1 MPSKKQPNQQTRR
14 SFLGLSIASA
24 TGLLL
29 QSCTPS
35 RLGSNPSANLP
46 SSFTPVASDHPLT
59 QLQFRNQ
66 GVLSSSM
73 HVGPVDTPVLFSE
86 GLYTWHRKGSHPY
99 PYLLPVSPGSPEFD
113 PSVLTPETLA
123 PPPIGIRSAPAL
135 GGLGTGT
142 IQLRSD
148 GSLADWQIFN
158 NSPGDGASKIH
169 VPDAFLGIRTV
180 TSGSLPKA
188 LTIRTQPPEDLPA
201 MQSIAAAGGFP
212 VTALSLSDPSLLLAT
227 QVYAYGALDL
237 HNPVSSALPAVIFSV
252 VMSNP
257 TPYAVTTS
265 LMFAMPNVI
274 EGTFRAENGLILSR
288 SGDIP
293 MAGGISMAFSS
304 GAPSYSMVSPDLKE
318 IWDTFEKEGN
328 FQQRNALGIFEYG
341 AVSTQFVI
349 EPRASR
355 TTTLV
360 LSWRFPNR
368 FIAEQSV
375 GNFYTST
382 HTSIRSVSQEID
394 RRLPEL
400 WSSMRK
406 WQQLCLENTLPA
418 PIQDALLN
426 SLSLLYKTTFATS
439 DGRWRH
445 WDSFANP
452 SVSSLDQ
459 HMFRVFPLLF
469 FAPDIFKNQLRAF
482 ATHQS
487 PSGQLLD
494 ALGMGERLPLD
505 APGGP
510 LSTTRTPVFFLLVYL
525 YYCYTNDRDFLQD
538 LWPHIDKSIAWQLSI
553 TNPQGLPSE
562 FPELGDWQAM
572 DTETIALTDALL
584 HIGGLQAAI
593 HMARDLNLSDTAKSL
608 QTVVTTGIKALD
620 SLFWNDTHY
629 RSHSAGSEAAH
640 IEKES
645 STLIGFLLPLLA
657 GFPLVSPERLQQHLD
672 HVHSDELSQ
681 YPSRAMQWAALS
693 ILANE
698 NQKRGLS
705 EASDVLTQQRDTM
718 RDLWGYYEQLTEN
731 GQPWANPNHTSHLSI
746 WFVLLAL
753 SGQRYEAPSN
763 RLAFSPRVSGN
774 ASLPF
779 FTPDAHGLLTIQ
791 KDRYIIEVISGRLI
805 LNELHIGPLIR
816 HRDIVLESGQSLTL
830 TA

>member
-99 PYLLPVSPGSPEFD
+99 PYLLPVSPDSPEFD

-148 GSLADWQIFN
+148 GSLVDWQIFN

-318 IWDTFEKEGN
+318 IWSAFEKEGN
-328 FQQRNALGIFEYG
+328 FQQKNALGIFEYG

-418 PIQDALLN
+418 PVQDALLN

-452 SVSSLDQ
+452 SISSLDQ

-469 FAPDIFKNQLRAF
+469 FAPDVLKNQLRAF
-482 ATHQS
+482 ATHQN
-487 PSGQLLD
+487 PSGQLLE
-494 ALGMGERLPLD
+494 ALGIGERSQLD
-505 APGGP
+505 APDGP

-525 YYCYTNDRDFLQD
+525 YYCYTSDRDFLQD
-538 LWPHIDKSIAWQLSI
+538 LWPHIDKSINWQLSI
-553 TNPQGLPSE
+553 TTPEGLPSDL
-562 FPELGDWQAM
+562 PRLGDWQTM
-572 DTETIALTDALL
+572 DEEGITLTDALL
-584 HIGGLQAAI
+584 HLGGLGAAI
-593 HMARDLNLSDTAKSL
+593 HMARDLNLSDTVSTL
-608 QTVVTTGIKALD
+608 QETVMAGTKAVD
-620 SLFWNDTHY
+620 TLFWSKDHY
-629 RSHSAGSEAAH
+629 RLHSTGAAADYGDDL
-640 IEKES
+640 S

-657 GFPLVSPERLQQHLD
+657 GIQIVPEERLAQHID
-672 HVHSDELSQ
+672 HTRSDSLSQ
-681 YPSRAMQWAALS
+681 RPARALQWAALS
-693 ILANE
+693 ILTNDNAN
-698 NQKRGLS
+698 RGLNQ
-705 EASDVLTQQRDTM
+705 ASDVITLQRDEI
-718 RDLWGYYEQLTEN
+718 RDPWGYYEQLTED
-731 GQPWANPNHTSHLSI
+731 GQPWANPNHTAIS
-746 WFVLLAL
+746 L
-753 SGQRYEAPSN
+753 SGLCCLPCQDSGMKPPQTGCP
-763 RLAFSPRVSGN
+763 FSRVYP
-774 ASLPF
+774 A
-779 FTPDAHGLLTIQ
+779 THGSRSSRQ
-791 KDRYIIEVISGRLI
+791 KHTVC
-805 LNELHIGPLIR
+805 
-816 HRDIVLESGQSLTL
+816 
-830 TA
+830 